1 MEHVIVS
8 FIDFLIMGISKS
20 AVVHL
25 EKFNSFILILI
36 FSWQII
42 SIINVIIKEVI
53 VVRVFRILILTQ
65 VNFYIGRLA
74 MLLVC

>member
-36 FSWQII
+36 FSWQIV

-53 VVRVFRILILTQ
+53 VVRVFRIVILTQ